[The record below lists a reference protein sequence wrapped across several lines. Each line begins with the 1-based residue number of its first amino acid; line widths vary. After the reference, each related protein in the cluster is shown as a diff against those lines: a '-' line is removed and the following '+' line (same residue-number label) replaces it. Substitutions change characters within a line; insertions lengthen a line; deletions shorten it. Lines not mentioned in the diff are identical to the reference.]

1 MIDTH
6 AHLTHLDYNESEL
19 KNVIKRMDN
28 NIIIA
33 SGTNDSDNKEVIDL
47 VNNYENIYGVI
58 GIHPTEIDKISSD
71 SYEFIENNL
80 NNPKII
86 GIGEVG
92 LDYHYEYDMEKE
104 KEVFIKQI
112 ELANKYHKTLV
123 IHSRDAT
130 KDVYDILKKY
140 KDINTKAVIHCYS
153 SSLEMAYEFIKL
165 NCMLGIG
172 GVLTFKNSKVLK
184 DVVLNI
190 DLKYLLLE
198 TDSPYLAPEPYR
210 GTKNEP
216 YNIIYVAKKIAE
228 IKNISLDDV
237 LKVTTEN
244 ACRQFDLDVN
254 L

>member
-19 KNVIKRMDN
+19 KKVIKRMDN

-92 LDYHYEYDMEKE
+92 LDYHYEYDKEKE
-104 KEVFIKQI
+104 KEVFITQI
-112 ELANKYHKTLV
+112 ELAN
-123 IHSRDAT
+123 
-130 KDVYDILKKY
+130 
-140 KDINTKAVIHCYS
+140 
-153 SSLEMAYEFIKL
+153 
-165 NCMLGIG
+165 
-172 GVLTFKNSKVLK
+172 
-184 DVVLNI
+184 
-190 DLKYLLLE
+190 
-198 TDSPYLAPEPYR
+198 
-210 GTKNEP
+210 
-216 YNIIYVAKKIAE
+216 
-228 IKNISLDDV
+228 
-237 LKVTTEN
+237 
-244 ACRQFDLDVN
+244 
-254 L
+254 